1 MLLRSITE
9 HVKNQNWFAVGIDFA
24 IVVIGV
30 FVGIQVS
37 NWNEARVERGVA
49 DRHLGEIAEDLQAH
63 LDFHGALYGSA
74 VARIA
79 AADYLTEAAG
89 FDALPAA
96 LTVSTTVFPA
106 PDTPAIQE
114 EDLDN
119 LLGWLN
125 LVRVTVSTRNGYESL
140 ISSGNLGLL
149 QNRELARQI
158 QQYYGRYDDLLDTQ
172 KLFRE
177 FRNEGSRA
185 AFAYGLSVFDER
197 PVEDVVAVVREH
209 EAFAAYVRS
218 VRSWAIAHANM
229 LEDLRVE
236 TEALLAAI
244 RHELS
249 NGQDDPVT
257 RDM

>member
-1 MLLRSITE
+1 MLLRRITE
-9 HVKNQNWFAVGIDFA
+9 HVKNQNWFAVGIDFT

-37 NWNEARVERGVA
+37 NWNEERVERGVA
-49 DRHLGEIAEDLQAH
+49 ARHLGEIAEDLQAH
-63 LDFHGALYGSA
+63 LDFHDALYGSA

-79 AADYLTEAAG
+79 AADYLIEAAG
-89 FDALPAA
+89 YGEL
-96 LTVSTTVFPA
+96 
-106 PDTPAIQE
+106 PDTLTLSVTTFTAPEIPE
-114 EDLDN
+114 IRDHDLDN
-119 LLGWLN
+119 ILGWLN

-177 FRNEGSRA
+177 FRSEGARA
-185 AFAYGLSVFDER
+185 AYTYGLSVFDER

-209 EAFAAYVRS
+209 EAFAAYVRTT
-218 VRSWAIAHANM
+218 REWAIAHASM

-236 TEALLAAI
+236 TVALLASI
-244 RHELS
+244 ERELA
-249 NGQDDPVT
+249 NGQGGS
-257 RDM
+257 

>member
-79 AADYLTEAAG
+79 AADYLIEAAG
-89 FDALPAA
+89 FDALPDT
-96 LTVSTTVFPA
+96 LTLSVTTFIA
-106 PDTPAIQE
+106 PETPEVRE

-119 LLGWLN
+119 ILGWLN

-149 QNRELARQI
+149 RNRDLARQI

-172 KLFRE
+172 KVFRE
-177 FRNEGSRA
+177 FRSEGGRA
-185 AFAYGLSVFDER
+185 AYSYGLSLFDQR
-197 PVEDVVAVVREH
+197 PIEDVVAVVREH
-209 EAFAAYVRS
+209 EAFAAYVRTT
-218 VRSWAIAHANM
+218 REWAMAHANM

-244 RHELS
+244 RQELA
-249 NGQDDPVT
+249 NGGDGSVA
-257 RDM
+257 REM